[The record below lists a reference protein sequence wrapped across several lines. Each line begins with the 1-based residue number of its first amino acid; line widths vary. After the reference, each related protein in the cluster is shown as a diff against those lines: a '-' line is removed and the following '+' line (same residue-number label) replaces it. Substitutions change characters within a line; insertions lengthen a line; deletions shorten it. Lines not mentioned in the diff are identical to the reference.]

1 MRIAL
6 ITTDYHPLRSSAA
19 VQLRD
24 LAHGLMAEGHEPIVL
39 APAESLGRTWLE
51 ETVEGVRI
59 LRLVAP
65 RMKGTGHIQRGVA
78 ETLMPLVMLYGIWR
92 SHRPFAS
99 WDAVIWYSPPIFFGP
114 LVAALKLRSK
124 CPTYLILR
132 DIFPNWAL
140 DLGLLRK
147 GLGYRYFQM
156 VAWCQYQAAD
166 TIGVQSESNLVY
178 LRQWAKQEGRR
189 LEVLPNWL
197 APAPD
202 VGSSI
207 QVSKTR
213 LAGRT
218 ILVYIGNMGVAQGM
232 DVLLDLA
239 ESLRHR
245 GDAGFLFVGRGTDVP
260 RLRTMAAERGLS
272 NVVFHDEIDPHEI
285 PGLLVQCHIGLIA
298 LDPRHKTHNIPGKF
312 LAYMQAGLPILAR
325 INAGTDLGTIIEN
338 EGVGRAFSGE
348 SLTEFKRISDQLIDN
363 PEERRS
369 MSLRCRSL
377 SARMFSPASA
387 VRRILAALS
396 SSKQPGDSA
405 NGTLPS

>member
-6 ITTDYHPLRSSAA
+6 ITTGYHPLRTSAA
-19 VQLRD
+19 VQMRD
-24 LAHGLMAEGHEPIVL
+24 LAHGLMAEGHEPVVIV
-39 APAESLGRTWLE
+39 PAESQRRTWIE
-51 ETVEGVRI
+51 ESVEGVRI
-59 LRLVAP
+59 LRLAAP
-65 RMKGTGHIQRGVA
+65 RFHSTGHLQRGVA

-92 SHRPFAS
+92 SHRRFAS
-99 WDAVIWYSPPIFFGP
+99 WDAVICYSPSIFFAP
-114 LVAALKLRSK
+114 LVAALRFRSK

-147 GLGYRYFQM
+147 GLIYRYFQM

-178 LRQWAKQEGRR
+178 LREWAKQEGRR

-197 APAPD
+197 GPAPD

-207 QVSKTR
+207 QVSETK

-239 ESLRHR
+239 ESLQDR
-245 GDAGFLFVGRGTDVP
+245 GDVGFLFVGRGTDVP
-260 RLRTMAAERGLS
+260 RLRAMAAERGLW
-272 NVVFHDEIDPHEI
+272 NVVFHDEVDPHEI
-285 PGLLVQCHIGLIA
+285 PGLLAQCHIGLIA

-312 LAYMQAGLPILAR
+312 LTYMQAGLPVLAR
-325 INAGTDLGTIIEN
+325 INARSDLQAIIES
-338 EGVGRAFSGE
+338 EGVGSVFCGE
-348 SLTEFKRISDQLIDN
+348 SLNEFKQITEQLIDS
-363 PEERRS
+363 PDERRS
-369 MSLRCRSL
+369 MSPRARSL
-377 SARMFSPASA
+377 SARVFAPASA
-387 VRRILAALS
+387 VRQILAALS
-396 SSKQPGDSA
+396 ASA
-405 NGTLPS
+405 RAARE